1 MSLTYREVAEILK
14 VIDASDCEELELEF
28 EGVRLV
34 MRRHGGT
41 RVEELTGV
49 TPDPEPTVPS
59 GGSPGGA
66 ESPAE
71 DTDSADTDSAT
82 TVTTRTD
89 GRIEVHAPMVGT
101 FYCRASPGDPPFV
114 EQGATVERGRPL
126 CLIEVMKL
134 FTTLEATVAGTVSE
148 ILVADGELVEYGQ
161 ALFVIDPAGDGDSG
175 GD

>member
-34 MRRHGGT
+34 VRRHGGT

-49 TPDPEPTVPS
+49 TPDPEPTVPTGDS
-59 GGSPGGA
+59 AGGA
-66 ESPAE
+66 ESEAT
-71 DTDSADTDSAT
+71 DTDTAT
-82 TVTTRTD
+82 TVTTRSD

-101 FYCRASPGDPPFV
+101 FYCSPSPGEPPFV
-114 EQGATVERGRPL
+114 QQGDKVERGTPL

-134 FTTLEATVAGTVSE
+134 FTTLEATVAGTVRE
-148 ILVADGELVEYGQ
+148 VLVADGELVEYGQ
-161 ALFVIDPAGDGDSG
+161 ALFVIDPAGDGESG